1 MHCCRC
7 VLETVVGVLGGET
20 GNFRFCVET
29 SAVVVVVF
37 DAGCSSMVLIPV
49 CDKLVV

>member
-1 MHCCRC
+1 MHCWRC
-7 VLETVVGVLGGET
+7 VLETVVGVMGGET
-20 GNFRFCVET
+20 GSFCFCFET
-29 SAVVVVVF
+29 SAVVVAVF